1 MMPTF
6 GDWLYQEIV
15 DHPDAL
21 PADTLIEVR
30 AEAIYRALYL
40 MERGGAKAD
49 RAQAVASLRSWVRA
63 VDA

>member
-1 MMPTF
+1 MPTF
-6 GDWLYQEIV
+6 GEWLYQEVV

-40 MERGGAKAD
+40 MERGGNRNDK
-49 RAQAVASLRSWVRA
+49 AQAAASLRSWVRA
-63 VDA
+63 VDQ